1 MIKERFQNIEKRFYK
16 LKGVKNSL
24 EKIISDYEKQIAEVK
39 LKEVDIEK
47 CLKVLQTLIE
57 MKKEK
62 IKNRIENLVTKGL
75 RTIFEREDYRFEIEM
90 ELKRG
95 SMSARPILYSRFGN
109 KEFSTDIID
118 GHGGGV
124 VDVTAFILQVIVL
137 LALSNKLEKVIIA
150 DEAFKHVS
158 QEYLSNV
165 AQFMQY
171 LNEITGIQIIMVTHK
186 SEFLDVADKKYEVR
200 LNDKQETI
208 IKELLN

>member
-1 MIKERFQNIEKRFYK
+1 M
-16 LKGVKNSL
+16 
-24 EKIISDYEKQIAEVK
+24 D
-39 LKEVDIEK
+39 
-47 CLKVLQTLIE
+47 
-57 MKKEK
+57 
-62 IKNRIENLVTKGL
+62 
-75 RTIFEREDYRFEIEM
+75 
-90 ELKRG
+90 
-95 SMSARPILYSRFGN
+95 

-200 LNDKQETI
+200 LNDKF
-208 IKELLN
+208 KLPVGASAKVVDYNDMKLNLQSKRPF